1 MSIISLSSSNKGNLL
16 CEKFFLNPKNI
27 CLIDLNKKLES
38 DLDQQLSKS
47 GTQPVQSS
55 IKDSGY
61 SESELKLK
69 KTNQSPTTFK
79 IKRQH
84 TIRDQPN
91 FYNQNKHIL
100 APHDLASYL
109 TLIKHNNNQSKLKV
123 FDEIS
128 QRILKPKKKH
138 ERKKLQRMNT
148 TGIQDVKATAGHNV
162 LTKTK
167 YLNRSMPSMNADLL
181 FSSTTSIS
189 VSKIRAEDF
198 SCSHNLLNKT
208 NGFYTFFLNTLEEFL
223 THAFIKSDCCFFY

>member
-1 MSIISLSSSNKGNLL
+1 MLKKTRLASSNKGNLF

-27 CLIDLNKKLES
+27 CLIDLNRKLES
-38 DLDQQLSKS
+38 DLDQQLTKS

-69 KTNQSPTTFK
+69 RSNQSPK
-79 IKRQH
+79 IKVKRQH

-91 FYNQNKHIL
+91 FYNQNKPVL

-109 TLIKHNNNQSKLKV
+109 TLIKDSNSQSKLKV

-128 QRILKPKKKH
+128 QRILKPKQKH

-148 TGIQDVKATAGHNV
+148 AGIQDMKATAGHSV

-167 YLNRSMPSMNADLL
+167 YLNRSMPSMSADLL

-189 VSKIRAEDF
+189 VSKIRAEELP
-198 SCSHNLLNKT
+198 CSHNLLNKT
-208 NGFYTFFLNTLEEFL
+208 NGFYTCFFFLLNTLERVL
-223 THAFIKSDCCFFY
+223 DTRAHKI